1 VPAAPSAVT
10 STRSQSRQRQS
21 PGPLTAIGVGLPREL
36 AVAGAPQGARLGVV
50 AGHRTGSEPRQ
61 NGPMS
66 VVEIQRIPAADTY
79 DLRARVLRDGDFAA
93 AHVRDDDLAGAW
105 HLGAWCSG
113 TLAGVASFYPR
124 PSPLATDVPAVQ
136 LRFMAVE
143 PAMHGHGI
151 GRELLDHVVRELR
164 EKNIRTLWANGRD
177 TALGFYTRLGFTVV
191 GDGFIHEPGLPHHL
205 ITLGLS

>member
-1 VPAAPSAVT
+1 
-10 STRSQSRQRQS
+10 
-21 PGPLTAIGVGLPREL
+21 
-36 AVAGAPQGARLGVV
+36 
-50 AGHRTGSEPRQ
+50 
-61 NGPMS
+61 MS
-66 VVEIQRIPAADTY
+66 VVEIQDIPAAETY
-79 DLRARVLRDGDFAA
+79 NLRARVLRDGDFAA
-93 AHVRDDDLAGAW
+93 VHVRDDDLPGAW
-105 HLGAWCSG
+105 HLGARCSD

-164 EKNIRTLWANGRD
+164 EKNIRILWANGRD

-205 ITLGLS
+205 ITLDLS

>member
-1 VPAAPSAVT
+1 
-10 STRSQSRQRQS
+10 
-21 PGPLTAIGVGLPREL
+21 
-36 AVAGAPQGARLGVV
+36 
-50 AGHRTGSEPRQ
+50 
-61 NGPMS
+61 MS
-66 VVEIQRIPAADTY
+66 VVEIEHISAADTY

-93 AHVRDDDLAGAW
+93 AHVPEDDLPGAW
-105 HLGAWCSG
+105 HLGARCSG

-124 PSPLATDVPAVQ
+124 SSPLATDATAVQ

-164 EKNIRTLWANGRD
+164 EKNMRILWANGRD

>member
-1 VPAAPSAVT
+1 
-10 STRSQSRQRQS
+10 
-21 PGPLTAIGVGLPREL
+21 
-36 AVAGAPQGARLGVV
+36 
-50 AGHRTGSEPRQ
+50 
-61 NGPMS
+61 MF
-66 VVEIQRIPAADTY
+66 VVEIQHIPAADTY

-93 AHVRDDDLAGAW
+93 AHVRDDDLPGAW
-105 HLGAWCSG
+105 HLGARCSD

-164 EKNIRTLWANGRD
+164 EKNIRILWANGRD
-177 TALGFYTRLGFTVV
+177 TALGFYTHVGFTVV